1 MNKLFPILLST
12 LLFVQSAFINFDD
25 FIQLDELVEH
35 YQFHLKAYGDNFIV
49 FFSKHYGELKEQHDT
64 NDRHEKEQ
72 HEQLPFNHNACGHS
86 AASFVLGFQEVDSL
100 LPSFKKFQSSNF
112 YYLDFES
119 SFERPKV
126 FQPPKQ
132 S

>member
-12 LLFVQSAFINFDD
+12 LLFIQSAFINFDD

-35 YQFHLKAYGDNFIV
+35 YQFHSIAYGDNFFV

-64 NDRHEKEQ
+64 NDRHEKKQ
-72 HEQLPFNHNACGHS
+72 HEQLPFNHQTFTHS
-86 AASFVLGFQEVDSL
+86 AASFVLGFYEVDAL
-100 LPSFKKFQSSNF
+100 IVFLKKIKSSNF
-112 YYLDFES
+112 HYLDFAS
-119 SFERPKV
+119 SFEKPKV

-132 S
+132 A